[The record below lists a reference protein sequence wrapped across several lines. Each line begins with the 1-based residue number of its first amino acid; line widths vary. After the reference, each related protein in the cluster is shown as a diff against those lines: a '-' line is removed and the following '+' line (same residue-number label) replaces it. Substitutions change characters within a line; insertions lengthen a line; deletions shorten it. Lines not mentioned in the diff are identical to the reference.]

1 MENINLND
9 CRFGDRLITE
19 DGTMVVYLGYS
30 NPTVIG
36 DTESYARH
44 YIAGPHKDKWFY
56 FAQYDDNGVVMEY
69 NGKMCGAGDPLNIAG
84 IYKENGID
92 LSNFKFGDRL
102 KTKCGAPAIF
112 LGYSEATGNYEISV
126 LSDRTGKHE
135 TIFCEKDGIPNHESL
150 FRYRIIGK
158 QD

>member
-56 FAQYDDNGVVMEY
+56 FAQYDDNGVVMEH

-84 IYKENGID
+84 IYKGNGID

-102 KTKCGAPAIF
+102 KTRGGVPAIF
-112 LGYSEATGNYEISV
+112 LGYNEDKGYYEIAV
-126 LSDRTGKHE
+126 MSDTTDKPE
-135 TIFCEKDGIPNHESL
+135 TLFYERNGNVNHEGL
-150 FRYRIIGK
+150 FRYNIIGK